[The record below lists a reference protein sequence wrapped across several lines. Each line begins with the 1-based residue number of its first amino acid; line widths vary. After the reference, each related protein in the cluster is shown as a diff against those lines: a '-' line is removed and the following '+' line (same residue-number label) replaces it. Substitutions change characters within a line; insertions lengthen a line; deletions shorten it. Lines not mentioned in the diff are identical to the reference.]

1 MKKEIS
7 LSENEHFLMLALS
20 FVEGIGIHRA
30 NQLLANFRS
39 AKNIFDADKL
49 DLASQ
54 SYLSKNIIAQIQSKD
69 SWKQAEIEIAFAKKN
84 DIKIINYLHPEY
96 PKRLI
101 PLDDKPIVLYKKG
114 NIHSDIKKSLAIVG
128 TRKSSEYGGK
138 FLEHLFEELGSL
150 KSLAIISGMAQGI
163 DYKAHTMA
171 VKKGIPT
178 VGVMGI
184 ALNSIFPAAHTKL
197 AKELLEQNG
206 GWITETSSQDKLSPG
221 LFPRRNRI
229 IAAMCDALFVVETN
243 LKGGSMITAQLA
255 MDYNKEIFA
264 LPGRYNDSFSKGCNH
279 LIQNNMAALVNTPQD
294 ILTYMNWDGSSNKA
308 VPNNIEIDFEGTALQ
323 KKLIEIIRKT
333 PKVDIEKLTM
343 LAGDRYTSGEMA
355 EALITMELDGIIRT
369 LPGNKYEI
377 V

>member
-1 MKKEIS
+1 MKKETS
-7 LSENEHFLMLALS
+7 FSENEHFVMLALS

-30 NQLLANFRS
+30 NQLLSYFGS
-39 AKNIFDADKL
+39 AKNIFEADKL

-54 SYLSKNIIAQIQSKD
+54 SYLSKNIVSQIQSKT
-69 SWKQAEIEIAFAKKN
+69 SWKSAEMEIDFAKKN

-101 PLDDKPIVLYKKG
+101 PLEDKPIVLYKKG
-114 NIHSDIKKSLAIVG
+114 NVHPEIKKSLAIVG

-138 FLEHLFEELGSL
+138 FLEHLFEELASIP
-150 KSLAIISGMAQGI
+150 SLAIISGLAQGI
-163 DYKAHTMA
+163 DYKAHTLA

-178 VGVMGI
+178 VGVMGL
-184 ALNSIFPAAHTKL
+184 ALNSIFPAGHTKL
-197 AKELLEQNG
+197 AKEMLDKDG

-229 IAAMCDALFVVETN
+229 IAAICDALFVVETN
-243 LKGGSMITAQLA
+243 MKGGSMITAQLA

-294 ILTYMNWDGSSNKA
+294 IMTYMNWDGKSNKA
-308 VPNNIEIDFEGTALQ
+308 VPKNIEIDFEGTALQ
-323 KKLIEIIRKT
+323 KELVELIRKT
-333 PKVDIEKLTM
+333 PNVDIEKLTNA
-343 LAGDRYTSGEMA
+343 AGSRFTSGEMA
-355 EALITMELDGIIRT
+355 EALITLELDGIIRT

>member
-1 MKKEIS
+1 MKKETS
-7 LSENEHFLMLALS
+7 FSENEHFVMLALS

-30 NQLLANFRS
+30 NQLLSYFGS
-39 AKNIFDADKL
+39 AKNIFEADKL

-54 SYLSKNIIAQIQSKD
+54 SYLSKNIVSQIQSKT

-114 NIHSDIKKSLAIVG
+114 NVHPEIKKSLAIVG

-138 FLEHLFEELGSL
+138 FLEHLFEELASIP
-150 KSLAIISGMAQGI
+150 SLAIISGLAQGI
-163 DYKAHTMA
+163 DYKAHMLA

-178 VGVMGI
+178 VGVMGL
-184 ALNSIFPAAHTKL
+184 ALNSIFPAGHTKL
-197 AKELLEQNG
+197 AKEMLEKEG

-243 LKGGSMITAQLA
+243 IKGGSMITAQLA

-294 ILTYMNWDGSSNKA
+294 ILTYMNWDGKSNKA
-308 VPNNIEIDFEGTALQ
+308 VPKNIEIDFEGTALQ
-323 KKLIEIIRKT
+323 KELVEIIRKT
-333 PKVDIEKLTM
+333 PLVDIEKLTNVVVN
-343 LAGDRYTSGEMA
+343 RFTSGEML
-355 EALITMELDGIIRT
+355 EALITLELDGIIRT

>member
-1 MKKEIS
+1 
-7 LSENEHFLMLALS
+7 MLALS

-30 NQLLANFRS
+30 NQLLSYFGS
-39 AKNIFDADKL
+39 AKNIFEADKL

-54 SYLSKNIIAQIQSKD
+54 SYLSKNIVSQIQSKD
-69 SWKQAEIEIAFAKKN
+69 SWKQAEIEIAFAQKN

-114 NIHSDIKKSLAIVG
+114 NVHPEIKKSLAIVG

-138 FLEHLFEELGSL
+138 FLEHLFEELSTIS
-150 KSLAIISGMAQGI
+150 SLAIISGMAQGI
-163 DYKAHTMA
+163 DYKAHMLA

-178 VGVMGI
+178 VGVMGL
-184 ALNSIFPAAHTKL
+184 ALNTIFPAGHIKL
-197 AKELLEQNG
+197 AKEMLEKEG

-243 LKGGSMITAQLA
+243 MKGGSMITAQLA

-294 ILTYMNWDGSSNKA
+294 ILTYMNWDGKSNKA
-308 VPNNIEIDFEGTALQ
+308 VPNNIEIDFEGTVLQ

-333 PKVDIEKLTM
+333 PQVDIEKLTM
-343 LAGDRYTSGEMA
+343 LAGNRYTSGEMA